1 MININIEDEIKDDN
15 FEFLNDLHSL
25 NKDELVGLIYDF
37 WKLTKDEAEKQIKDT
52 VNFRQEE
59 YGRLKM
65 TQVNRLKILLKHA
78 IENK

>member
-1 MININIEDEIKDDN
+1 MINIENETKDEN

-37 WKLTKDEAEKQIKDT
+37 WKLTKDEAEKQMKDT
-52 VNFRQEE
+52 INFRQEE

-65 TQVNRLKILLKHA
+65 TQVNRLKIMTKFA
-78 IENK
+78 TENK